1 MKVKNL
7 TVTNHILT
15 VNWMDDSYSEFPTIW
30 LRDNCPSGLHPNTNE
45 RLTDLL
51 EIDDKPVLISA
62 ELIGKFK

>member
-1 MKVKNL
+1 MKVKKL

-30 LRDNCPSGLHPNTNE
+30 FRDNCPFGLHPDTNE

-51 EIDDKPVLISA
+51 EIDEKISSN
-62 ELIGKFK
+62 FS

>member
-30 LRDNCPSGLHPNTNE
+30 LRDNCPSGLHPDTNE
-45 RLTDLL
+45 R
-51 EIDDKPVLISA
+51 
-62 ELIGKFK
+62 